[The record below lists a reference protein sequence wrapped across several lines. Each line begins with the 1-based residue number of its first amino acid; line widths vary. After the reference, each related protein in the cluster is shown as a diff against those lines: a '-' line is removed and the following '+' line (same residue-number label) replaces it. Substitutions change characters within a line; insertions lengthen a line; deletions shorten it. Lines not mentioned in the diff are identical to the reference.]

1 MVYFENEHYYYILH
15 FIILGGHTTMTEKN
29 IQEFRDGIFALR
41 TRRFGTV
48 AEIMIKK
55 LYDMDESG
63 NLAFDKKIRD
73 TDERVEVKFSTVM
86 KENDD
91 RIRDDNVIEQCRK
104 ANLANRAM
112 ASTETSSC
120 RFDCNIQQVKR
131 REFDVLYYGLFFS
144 DVIEIYRMNT
154 DEVFNCPGY
163 SDKQHR
169 GNEGEGQFH
178 MNQDNIE
185 YHREKHLERVLR
197 YKELYDLLCNDN

>member
-1 MVYFENEHYYYILH
+1 MDERI
-15 FIILGGHTTMTEKN
+15 K
-29 IQEFRDGIFALR
+29 EFRDGIFALR

-55 LYDMDESG
+55 LYDMEESG
-63 NLAFDKKIRD
+63 DLAFDKRIRE
-73 TDERVEVKFSTVM
+73 TNERVEVKFSTVM
-86 KENDD
+86 KENDA
-91 RIRDDNVIEQCRK
+91 RIRDDNVIEQCNK

-112 ASTETSSC
+112 ASTEIGIY

-131 REFDVLYYGLFFS
+131 NEFDVLFYGLFFA
-144 DVIEIYRMNT
+144 DVIEIYKMNS
-154 DEVFNCPGY
+154 DEIFTCPGY

-185 YHREKHLERVLR
+185 YHRCNHLQCVLQYR
-197 YKELYDLLCNDN
+197 ELYELLQDN